1 MAHAPSPHIPERL
14 QQWLMHQ
21 EIYVLDVVVG
31 LVGAMHLLLGLA
43 RVDALEDAQAP
54 AAGAKE
60 EEEGRRDEHVPQTRL
75 VKVAEHRRWCCCRC
89 CGAPFAACRRAHLNS
104 PRRSCSF
111 LMALVLV
118 RYWTALPTVPCAGNG
133 VQPPAPKQGKT

>member
-54 AAGAKE
+54 AAGAE
-60 EEEGRRDEHVPQTRL
+60 EEERKG
-75 VKVAEHRRWCCCRC
+75 
-89 CGAPFAACRRAHLNS
+89 
-104 PRRSCSF
+104 
-111 LMALVLV
+111 
-118 RYWTALPTVPCAGNG
+118 
-133 VQPPAPKQGKT
+133 